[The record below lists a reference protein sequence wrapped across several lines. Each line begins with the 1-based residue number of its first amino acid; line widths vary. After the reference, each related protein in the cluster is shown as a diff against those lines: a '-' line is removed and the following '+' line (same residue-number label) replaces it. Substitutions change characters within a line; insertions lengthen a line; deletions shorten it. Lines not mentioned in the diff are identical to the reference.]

1 MSSHADRTTVIVGAG
16 PAGLTAAL
24 GLARYRHPVIVVD
37 SPRAPRNS
45 ASAGVHGHIGMD
57 GVTPAE
63 FRERAWRELSRYTTV
78 ERLEDDADS
87 VSSAPGGGFRV
98 ALGGGE
104 TVEART
110 VLLATGV
117 VEARTVL
124 LATGVVDVHP
134 ADVDGFAECWGRSVI
149 HCPFCLGEENAGRRW
164 ATVADNAELAGLSAV
179 AFRAWSEDTIAICQ
193 ESMPGLETARATA
206 RSRGGDVVTGTV
218 RRLHHREGALNGIEL
233 ADGRVLERQTL
244 VWTPRQRQ
252 QPVVQRAADELK
264 LTVDDAGFVGVDA
277 SQCTSVPGL
286 YAAGDLTS
294 RWKQSVTASTAAGAA
309 AADAIHMSA
318 LLGAVHR

>member
-1 MSSHADRTTVIVGAG
+1 MSSPADHTTVIVGAG

-57 GVTPAE
+57 GVTPDE
-63 FRERAWRELSRYTTV
+63 FRARAWRELSRYRTV
-78 ERLEDDADS
+78 ERLEDEVDS
-87 VSSAPGGGFRV
+87 VSTARGGGFRIT
-98 ALGGGE
+98 LGSGGSIE
-104 TVEART
+104 SAT

-117 VEARTVL
+117 L
-124 LATGVVDVHP
+124 DVHP
-134 ADVDGFAECWGRSVI
+134 SDVDGFAECWGRSVI
-149 HCPFCLGEENAGRRW
+149 HCPFCLGEENAGGSW
-164 ATVADNAELAGLSAV
+164 ATLADNAHLAGLSAV
-179 AFRAWSEDTIAICQ
+179 AFRAWSEDTIAICP
-193 ESMPGLETARATA
+193 ESTPGLDTARATA
-206 RSRGGDVVTGTV
+206 RSGGGDVVTGTV
-218 RRLHHREGALNGIEL
+218 RRLHHRQGALYGIEL
-233 ADGRVLERQTL
+233 ADGRILERQTL
-244 VWTPRQRQ
+244 VWTPPQRQ
-252 QPVVQRAADELK
+252 QCLVQRAADELK
-264 LTVDDAGFVGVDA
+264 LTVDDAGFIGVDD

-318 LLGAVHR
+318 LLGAVHP

>member
-1 MSSHADRTTVIVGAG
+1 MPSHPDHTTVIVGAG

-24 GLARYRHPVIVVD
+24 GLARYRHPVTVVD

-45 ASAGVHGHIGMD
+45 ASAGVHGHLGMD

-63 FRERAWRELSRYTTV
+63 FRARAWRELSRYATV
-78 ERLEDDADS
+78 ERLEADVDS
-87 VSSAPGGGFRV
+87 VTPAPGEGFRV

-117 VEARTVL
+117 V
-124 LATGVVDVHP
+124 DVHP
-134 ADVDGFAECWGRSVI
+134 ADVEGFAECWGRSVI
-149 HCPFCLGEENAGRRW
+149 HCPFCLGEENAGGRW
-164 ATVADNAELAGLSAV
+164 ATVADNAELAGLSAL
-179 AFRAWSEDTIAICQ
+179 AFRAWSEDTIAICE

-206 RSRGGDVVTGTV
+206 RSNGGDVVTGTV
-218 RRLHHREGALNGIEL
+218 RRLHHRQGALYAVEL
-233 ADGRVLERQTL
+233 ADGRVLERETL

-252 QPVVQRAADELK
+252 HSVVRRTAEELK
-264 LTVDDAGFVGVDA
+264 LTVDDAGFIGVDA
-277 SQCTSVPGL
+277 FQCTSVPGL
-286 YAAGDLTS
+286 YAAGDLAS

-318 LLGAVHR
+318 LLGAVRP